1 MSAHTPGPLFV
12 SVEPR
17 WPFRIITTDLA
28 GDVVF
33 SREMPSN
40 STAHRTSQEAMDGKG
55 LPPEWNA
62 GERNRRALADEYV
75 RAAAPDLL
83 KALEFVMDRLV
94 DKHETDEAAVAARA
108 AIAKATGGAA

>member
-1 MSAHTPGPLFV
+1 MSTHTPGPLFV
-12 SVEPR
+12 SIEPR

-33 SREMPSN
+33 SRDMPSN

-83 KALEFVMDRLV
+83 KACWNVVLASDDSER
-94 DKHETDEAAVAARA
+94 AAAREQARA
-108 AIAKATGGAA
+108 AIAKATPEAKP